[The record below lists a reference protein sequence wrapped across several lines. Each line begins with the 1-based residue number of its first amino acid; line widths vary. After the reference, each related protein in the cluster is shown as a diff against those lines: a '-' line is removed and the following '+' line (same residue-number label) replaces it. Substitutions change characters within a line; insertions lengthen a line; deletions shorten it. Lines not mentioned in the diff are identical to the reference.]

1 MRRVAGCLLCAL
13 LVCGCTYHVRRAG
26 DDRFLAEPIEWN
38 LGTTSVRDVVQQLG
52 PPDAIRWSVGRLVLV
67 YRSQRRV
74 VTGLALSF
82 YLKLFSSDQTREQD
96 GTLLLAF
103 DDRDLL
109 LYYGTSTGLRS
120 NDLVDDLGL
129 R

>member
-1 MRRVAGCLLCAL
+1 MRWIAGCLLCAL
-13 LVCGCTYHVRRAG
+13 LVCGCTYQVRQVG
-26 DDRFLAEPIEWN
+26 DDRFLAEPIEWTP
-38 LGTTSVRDVVQQLG
+38 GATRVRDVVQQLG

-74 VTGLALSF
+74 MTSLALSF
-82 YLKLFSSDQTREQD
+82 YLKLFSRDQAREQD

-109 LYYGTSTGLRS
+109 LYYGTSTGPS

>member
-1 MRRVAGCLLCAL
+1 
-13 LVCGCTYHVRRAG
+13 
-26 DDRFLAEPIEWN
+26 
-38 LGTTSVRDVVQQLG
+38 
-52 PPDAIRWSVGRLVLV
+52 
-67 YRSQRRV
+67 
-74 VTGLALSF
+74 
-82 YLKLFSSDQTREQD
+82 LKLFSRDQAREQD

-109 LYYGTSTGLRS
+109 LYYGTSTGPS